1 MKYFIVTV
9 LFFLLFV
16 NCKNKEA
23 DALKELKLSKIEIV
37 ENTFNFGN
45 INKNDTVN
53 HFFVIRNISDKKYI
67 IDTVGTSCGCTT
79 TSYTRDSISKNKIA
93 KINVQFIPNED
104 DSGKISKSIVV
115 SDNSESG
122 YHAFYLKGKVVE

>member
-1 MKYFIVTV
+1 MTIM
-9 LFFLLFV
+9 LLLLFL
-16 NCKNKEA
+16 NCKNNKENVVE
-23 DALKELKLSKIEIV
+23 KLKLSKVKISDNI
-37 ENTFNFGN
+37 FYFGI
-45 INKNDTVN
+45 INKKDTVN
-53 HFFVIRNISDKKYI
+53 HTFIIKNISDKKFI

-79 TSYTRDSISKNKIA
+79 TNYTRDSISKNKIA
-93 KINVQFIPNED
+93 KINVQFIPNKD